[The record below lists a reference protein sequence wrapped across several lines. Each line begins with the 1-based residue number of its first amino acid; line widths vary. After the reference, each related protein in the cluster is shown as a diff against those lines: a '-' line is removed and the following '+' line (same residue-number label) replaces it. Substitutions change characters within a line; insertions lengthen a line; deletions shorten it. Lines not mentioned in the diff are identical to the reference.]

1 MSAEAFWNSSP
12 RAILALYA
20 CAKAARVP
28 ATAGTDSTAPAT
40 APASAPER
48 LARIPR

>member
-28 ATAGTDSTAPAT
+28 ATAGTDSTAPA
-40 APASAPER
+40 AALSVPER